1 MPTEDSRNHPVADTL
16 LAGCRDLPTDA
27 WTLDA
32 LTGDLYQDL
41 APVVARRGLRFVLYH
56 DGAAQL
62 APEQAHR
69 VKRVLMH
76 ALTSAIADAPAG
88 SAFRVDIA
96 CVGAPGG
103 RWLQT
108 HATTDAGSVLRLS
121 IPLEG

>member
-1 MPTEDSRNHPVADTL
+1 MPTDDSHHHPIAAPL
-16 LAGCRDLPTDA
+16 PAGPCDLPTGA

-41 APVVARRGLRFVLYH
+41 APAVARRGLRFVLYH
-56 DGAAQL
+56 DGAARL
-62 APEQAHR
+62 APEQARR
-69 VKRVLMH
+69 VKRVLML
-76 ALTSAIADAPAG
+76 ALSSAIADAPAG

-96 CVGAPGG
+96 CVGALGG

-108 HATTDAGSVLRLS
+108 QATTGAGTVLRLS